1 MKCELIIEKLSGHD
15 TKAKVGKISKRVG
28 DEVKAGDI
36 LFTLESGKGNLNFTA
51 DANGTLME
59 LNIEEGQTVSK
70 KDVVGFVEGERLDNK
85 DKTDKVNS
93 KKPKY
98 SFGIAKPK
106 KEEVVCD
113 LLVIGGG
120 PGGYVAAI
128 RGAQLGL
135 STVLIEKNRLGGTC
149 LNYGCIPTK
158 SMAESSH
165 ILENIKSAEVFGI
178 HVEDYKV
185 SLGEIIERKD
195 QVVETLVSGIS
206 QLMEAN
212 NIRVIEGNAVA
223 VDEETISVKTKK
235 IDATIKAK
243 NIILALG
250 SSASTLSIEGAD
262 LPNVLTSKEMLSL
275 TEIPKRLTVIGGGV
289 IGMELAFIYRSLG
302 SEVTVVEYASEILS
316 ILDGDVIEHISS
328 IANEKGI
335 KIFESACVN
344 RIQETVD
351 GQLITT
357 FNKDDKEYYI
367 SSDKVLMA
375 VGRNANLDS
384 IELDKLK
391 VALNEKENGIAVNE
405 YMQTSSPSIYA
416 IGDVTNIV
424 QLAHVASHQGLIAVE
439 HIKGSKAKAHY
450 DLVPSAIFTSPEIG
464 HIGMTERE
472 AAAKNIAINV
482 AKFPLMASGKALVM
496 NATDGFIKLIA
507 DAEQDIL
514 LGGVIVGEH
523 GTDMIATISN
533 LIQHKV
539 KIDDAIQV
547 IYAHPTLSE
556 GIHESLL
563 MLKNRGIHFG

>member
-15 TKAKVGKISKRVG
+15 TNAKVGKISRKVG
-28 DEVKAGDI
+28 DEIKVGDV
-36 LFTLESGKGNLNFTA
+36 LFSLESGKGNLNFTA
-51 DANGTLME
+51 NANGTLM
-59 LNIEEGQTVSK
+59 LLSIEEGQTVAK
-70 KDVVGFVEGERLDNK
+70 NDVVGFIEGERPDKKDNS
-85 DKTDKVNS
+85 DKVS
-93 KKPKY
+93 PKKPNY

-106 KEEVVCD
+106 KEEIICD

-128 RGAQLGL
+128 RGAQLGMN
-135 STVLIEKNRLGGTC
+135 TVLVEKNRLGGTC

-165 ILENIKSAEVFGI
+165 ILENIKSADIFGI
-178 HVEDYKV
+178 YVEGYKV
-185 SLGEIIERKD
+185 SLSGVIERKD
-195 QVVETLVSGIS
+195 QVVETLVSGIN

-223 VDEETISVKTKK
+223 VDEKTISVKTKK
-235 IDATIKAK
+235 IDATIKSK

-250 SSASTLSIEGAD
+250 SSASTLSIEGAE
-262 LPNVLTSKEMLSL
+262 LSNVLTSKEMLSL
-275 TEIPKRLTVIGGGV
+275 SEIPKRLTVIGGGV

-302 SEVTVVEYASEILS
+302 SEVTVVEYAPQVLS
-316 ILDGDVIEHISS
+316 LLDDDVIEYISS
-328 IANEKGI
+328 IANAKGV

-357 FNKDDKEYYI
+357 FNKDDKEYYV

-375 VGRNANLDS
+375 VGRSANLDS
-384 IELDKLK
+384 IELEKLN
-391 VALNEKENGIAVNE
+391 VALNEKNNGIAVDE

-439 HIKGSKAKAHY
+439 HMMGSKAKAHY

-464 HIGMTERE
+464 HIGMSERE
-472 AAAKNIAINV
+472 ATEKNIAVNV

-496 NATDGFIKLIA
+496 NETEGFIKLIA
-507 DAEQDIL
+507 DEEQDIL
-514 LGGVIVGEH
+514 LGGVIVGAH

-533 LIQHKV
+533 LIHHKV